1 MPEDLLKQSKKL
13 KVIGTHRNWSQW
25 CVLLKIYQAVCL
37 PLSIFF
43 YLCYTS
49 TKKFTFRNKN
59 TIALDS
65 LQNLLERYQASSLA
79 NTSQHLSPSSAQFLN
94 VSITSLTNHSLVF
107 TNYKYFQL
115 VASPILPLENTTEA
129 IKCRFTTS
137 FPPFRVKKAPA
148 LTALLSPT
156 HTSQPFYYII
166 PLSYINP
173 SLFLPDHPSNNQT
186 CSSIVHLASG
196 RPHPPSGRPHPTSLS
211 HSGCPTDI
219 SNPTYQNFPF
229 YCYPSVPIPSFS
241 LSHLGKQHYTP
252 HSCSSQ
258 KPPNSFLPSPLTSN
272 LPTSP
277 VNSISKIYLKPI
289 HFSSSSLPPP

>member
-13 KVIGTHRNWSQW
+13 KVIGTHRSWSQW
-25 CVLLKIYQAVCL
+25 CVLFVKIYQALCL

-49 TKKFTFRNKN
+49 TKKFTFRKKN

-65 LQNLLERYQASSLA
+65 LQNLLEQYQASSLA

-115 VASPILPLENTTEA
+115 VASPMLPLENTTKG

-137 FPPFRVKKAPA
+137 FPPFRKKKGPA
-148 LTALLSPT
+148 LTALFSPT

-196 RPHPPSGRPHPTSLS
+196 RPHPPCLGDHILPHYLILDVPQISQIQHTRTFHFTAILLSL
-211 HSGCPTDI
+211 
-219 SNPTYQNFPF
+219 FP
-229 YCYPSVPIPSFS
+229 PSVFPTLVNSTILHTAAQAKNHLIPSF
-241 LSHLGKQHYTP
+241 
-252 HSCSSQ
+252 
-258 KPPNSFLPSPLTSN
+258 LTSH
-272 LPTSP
+272 
-277 VNSISKIYLKPI
+277 I
-289 HFSSSSLPPP
+289 